1 MCCPFWSMITFCHV
15 TIMLLLIF
23 HFSTNAKRKLPIK
36 KLFLLIDSWI
46 ANYHITKCVLLDYA
60 SKPKNSTETIYDWNP
75 QLLSCQLNIWEKLL
89 CIRFPCSKKKKD
101 VEEKVS
107 YFVQDVA
114 FDWRNKEGYSIAIN
128 HLFCIRMIENRS
140 QWLRGLTD

>member
-1 MCCPFWSMITFCHV
+1 MCCPFWSMTFCHL

-23 HFSTNAKRKLPIK
+23 HFSTNAKRKLRNRSKNFFYWLTAELPTI
-36 KLFLLIDSWI
+36 
-46 ANYHITKCVLLDYA
+46 KCVLHLDYA
-60 SKPKNSTETIYDWNP
+60 SKNSTEAYEWNP
-75 QLLSCQLNIWEKLL
+75 QLLNCQPNIWEKLL
-89 CIRFPCSKKKKD
+89 CIRFLCSKKKKD